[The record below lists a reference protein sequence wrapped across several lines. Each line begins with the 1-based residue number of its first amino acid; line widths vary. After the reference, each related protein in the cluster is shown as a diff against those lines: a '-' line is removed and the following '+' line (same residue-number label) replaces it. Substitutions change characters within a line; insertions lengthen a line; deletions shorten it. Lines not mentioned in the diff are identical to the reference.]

1 MLNEKENEIVAL
13 NKKIENLES
22 RLVKS
27 KTTENDLAAQIKR
40 LGHALQTLKNPNVSQ
55 EQISDLLISN
65 SQAVLLSKQT
75 ANLKK
80 RLETTTQV
88 LHSHMKDLKLK
99 GVKVENDEQLNSIL
113 KDNNTNIDIRIDQG
127 IVHLIETKDKII

>member
-1 MLNEKENEIVAL
+1 M
-13 NKKIENLES
+13 
-22 RLVKS
+22 
-27 KTTENDLAAQIKR
+27 
-40 LGHALQTLKNPNVSQ
+40 
-55 EQISDLLISN
+55 
-65 SQAVLLSKQT
+65 SKQT